1 MTRRIACIVS
11 ALVLLC
17 CGIVPV
23 SQTARAAGNASNS
36 FTCLVAMDHPAK
48 FSFGGTEVL
57 VCAST
62 VQSGSP
68 VQLVVRAHK
77 AAQVHVQLLFP
88 DGTSSVAD
96 AVADKYGLAHMDLAV
111 DYNPISRYAQ
121 AQLIVTVTRPG
132 HTDVVPGSVTIAQ
145 ALPLGSTRLRARPST
160 TQAWCANDRGACSI
174 RNGGTLIIQVDSD
187 PGAQVN
193 ASLLYPDGTSLP
205 CPANTLTGTA
215 FTSNT
220 GVYRCQLP
228 IAYQGKDKGKGS
240 TIVITAQVSAG
251 GYTQSR
257 TLRLS
262 LAAR

>member
-1 MTRRIACIVS
+1 MIHRVACIVS

-17 CGIVPV
+17 CGFVPGY
-23 SQTARAAGNASNS
+23 QTARAAGNAGNA
-36 FTCLVAMDHPAK
+36 FACLVTMDHPAK
-48 FSFGGTEVL
+48 FSFGGTDVL
-57 VCAST
+57 ICAST

-68 VQLVVRAHK
+68 VQLVVRTRK

-96 AVADKYGLAHMDLAV
+96 AVADKFGLARVAVAV

-145 ALPLGSTRLRARPST
+145 AIPLGSTRLRARAST

-187 PGAQVN
+187 PGAQVS

-215 FTSNT
+215 FTSAT
-220 GVYRCQLP
+220 GIYRCQLP
-228 IAYQGKDKGKGS
+228 IAYQGKGKGS

-257 TLRLS
+257 TLRLN
-262 LAAR
+262 LAAH